1 MINKVRKYFAD
12 SDKSIIFVIQK
23 WSRTCRIGKLIKLNE
38 IPRLRFILQW
48 RATPSGS
55 TTPSGSIYAGG
66 LQRRWALKS
75 CLSEFRHASGT
86 ALPFSVLFQTD
97 YSLLIIHY

>member
-23 WSRTCRIGKLIKLNE
+23 ME
-38 IPRLRFILQW
+38 PYLQN
-48 RATPSGS
+48 RETHP
-55 TTPSGSIYAGG
+55 TPSGSIYAGG

>member
-23 WSRTCRIGKLIKLNE
+23 MEPYLQLIKLYE

-48 RATPSGS
+48 RA
-55 TTPSGSIYAGG
+55 TPSGSIYAGG

>member
-23 WSRTCRIGKLIKLNE
+23 WSRTCRIGKLIKLYE
-38 IPRLRFILQW
+38 IPRLRFN
-48 RATPSGS
+48 
-55 TTPSGSIYAGG
+55 AGG

-86 ALPFSVLFQTD
+86 ALPFSVLFQAD

>member
-23 WSRTCRIGKLIKLNE
+23 MEPYLQNR
-38 IPRLRFILQW
+38 LQW
-48 RATPSGS
+48 RA
-55 TTPSGSIYAGG
+55 TPSGSIYAGG

-86 ALPFSVLFQTD
+86 ALSFSVLFQTD

>member
-23 WSRTCRIGKLIKLNE
+23 ME
-38 IPRLRFILQW
+38 PYLQ
-48 RATPSGS
+48 

>member
-23 WSRTCRIGKLIKLNE
+23 WSRTCRIGKLIKLY
-38 IPRLRFILQW
+38 
-48 RATPSGS
+48 A
-55 TTPSGSIYAGG
+55 TPSGSIYAGG

>member
-23 WSRTCRIGKLIKLNE
+23 T
-38 IPRLRFILQW
+38 
-48 RATPSGS
+48 
-55 TTPSGSIYAGG
+55 SGSIYAGG

-86 ALPFSVLFQTD
+86 ALSFSVLFQTD

>member
-23 WSRTCRIGKLIKLNE
+23 ME
-38 IPRLRFILQW
+38 PYLQN
-48 RATPSGS
+48 RETHQIIA
-55 TTPSGSIYAGG
+55 TPSGSIYAGG

-86 ALPFSVLFQTD
+86 ALSFSVLFQTD

>member
-55 TTPSGSIYAGG
+55 IYAGG

>member
-23 WSRTCRIGKLIKLNE
+23 WSRTCRIGKLIKLYE
-38 IPRLRFILQW
+38 IPRLRFILQ
-48 RATPSGS
+48 
-55 TTPSGSIYAGG
+55 SGSIYAGG